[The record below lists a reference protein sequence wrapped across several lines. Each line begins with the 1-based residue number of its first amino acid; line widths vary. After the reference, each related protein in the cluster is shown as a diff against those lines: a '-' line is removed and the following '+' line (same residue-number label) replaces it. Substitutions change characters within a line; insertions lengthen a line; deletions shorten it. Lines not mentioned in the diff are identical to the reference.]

1 METLSKNLFTLRKR
15 QKLSREAVSRVLEMS
30 ARSYER
36 YEKDLREPT
45 APTLVKLADLY
56 GLPLDQLVG
65 LASLP
70 LEEEH
75 R

>member
-56 GLPLDQLVG
+56 VVTLVQLVG
-65 LASLP
+65 LAPLP

-75 R
+75 Q